1 MKALKFALSAAV
13 VGAVAAFGAVPEAKA
28 QFYKGKTI
36 KCIIPYSPGGG
47 TDTYYQTFAP
57 HWAKNIPGKPEM
69 VIQHMPGAG
78 GLKANNFV
86 YEKAK
91 PDGFTVLCAPW
102 LSMSQ
107 LIGRAGARF
116 KYEEMGLVGGVQPT
130 LVTVVRKDAVS
141 GGIKSSKDIAKA
153 KGIILGGL
161 SAASNLDIRA
171 RLALSMIGADYRYVP
186 GFRGGA
192 KIRAAFERGE
202 VHVLSGTMQQ
212 YMAVLKANI
221 VDNGLGM
228 PLWYYPNFDKDGN
241 PTSHALPEKLGIPR
255 FDKVFAEVHG
265 KPPSGRDWDAFKW
278 FMSVSTNFGLSGWLP
293 AGSPKEA
300 LEALRVGWKKAET
313 DPEFVAAST
322 KRFGAPTKFA
332 TLDFAQYTIDTYIK
346 KPNQEMIAY
355 FKDVIAKGEKK

>member
-1 MKALKFALSAAV
+1 M
-13 VGAVAAFGAVPEAKA
+13 
-28 QFYKGKTI
+28 
-36 KCIIPYSPGGG
+36 
-47 TDTYYQTFAP
+47 
-57 HWAKNIPGKPEM
+57 
-69 VIQHMPGAG
+69 
-78 GLKANNFV
+78 
-86 YEKAK
+86 
-91 PDGFTVLCAPW
+91 LCAPW

-221 VDNGLGM
+221 VDNGLGTCRSGTTRTSTRRGIR
-228 PLWYYPNFDKDGN
+228 P
-241 PTSHALPEKLGIPR
+241 PTPLPEKLGIPR

-346 KPNQEMIAY
+346 KPNREMIAY